1 MQPDETPPSDDT
13 LDAVAAMIR
22 AVIGED
28 WALEKPI
35 ARETSFSHDLE
46 LESIEFVALAEQ
58 IQERYGAEV
67 DFPGWLSQMELDRVI
82 ALTVGDV
89 VEHIDRSR

>member
-1 MQPDETPPSDDT
+1 MPPAEMPAADET
-13 LDAVAAMIR
+13 LAAVAAMIR

-28 WALEKPI
+28 WALEQPI
-35 ARETSFSHDLE
+35 TRETSFSRDLE

-58 IQERYGAEV
+58 IQERYGDEV
-67 DFPGWLSQMELDRVI
+67 DFPGWLSRMGLDTII